1 MEYLYFVLKSHFLI
15 LMMGGRNSPCSGDDT
30 HSLRHVVLLLQVVLQ
45 GFVGFK
51 AAAADATHVR
61 VLSSVAVLEVGLQGQ
76 RDVN

>member
-1 MEYLYFVLKSHFLI
+1 MVLKSHFLI
-15 LMMGGRNSPCSGDDT
+15 LMMGGRNSTCSGDT

-51 AAAADATHVR
+51 AATADATNVR

-76 RDVN
+76 RDVD